1 VGTIRHEVV
10 IVPEVRVA
18 LVTIILAA
26 SSAFALPASIATAAA
41 KNPTPA
47 QIQSAVGSAERSR
60 SLWATVHICD
70 TKRFPNT
77 IGVRGQM
84 PALGF
89 SSSMFMNLQ
98 IEFFNKTKKQFLPIP
113 KASMKIPLG
122 KVTTGLQQGGAT
134 FAFKRHT
141 GLLSATIQFEW
152 VRGGKVLGSTTR
164 RTTGGHKGAD
174 FGDPPHFSAPQCRIR

>member
-1 VGTIRHEVV
+1 MVA
-10 IVPEVRVA
+10 EVRAA
-18 LVTIILAA
+18 LTTIILAA
-26 SSAFALPASIATAAA
+26 TSAVAVPAGMATAAI

-47 QIQSAVGSAERSR
+47 QIRSAVSSAERSR

-70 TKRFPNT
+70 TKRFPHT

-89 SSSMFMNLQ
+89 SSSMLIDVQ
-98 IEFFNKTKKQFLPIP
+98 VDFFDTTTKRFAPVP

-122 KVTTGLQQGGAT
+122 KVPNGLQQGGAT
-134 FAFKRHT
+134 FTFMPHT
-141 GLLSATIQFEW
+141 GLLEAKIQFEW
-152 VRGGKVLGSTTR
+152 VRGGKLLGSTTR

-174 FGDPPHFSAPQCRIR
+174 FGDPPHFSAAQCQIR